1 MPDFKSLLKVDSSRV
16 IADQVVDAIGDNP
29 VYFKTVLDLCF
40 SEGYPIAMRAGRAV
54 ALSSE
59 KYPEL
64 IIPYIDQL
72 IKMIA
77 GSKIDG
83 VKRGI
88 LQAFYESVD
97 MKQFSKLGELVDL
110 CFSWL
115 MNLKESIAVRY
126 YAMLI
131 LNKVCLI
138 EPDLKNELIPVLEGI
153 AYETSAGL
161 TGTARKLLKNL
172 SMPENKPKKNK
183 K

>member
-40 SEGYPIAMRAGRAV
+40 SEGYPVAMRSGRAV
-54 ALSSE
+54 ALCTE
-59 KYPEL
+59 KHPHL

-72 IKMIA
+72 VKQIA
-77 GSKIDG
+77 VSEIDG

-88 LQAFYESVD
+88 LQAFSESVD

-131 LNKVCLI
+131 IYKVCLI
-138 EPDLKNELIPVLEGI
+138 EPDLKNELIPILEGI
-153 AYETSAGL
+153 TYETSAGL
-161 TGTARKLLKNL
+161 TGTARKLLKKL
-172 SMPENKPKKNK
+172 SMPYIRPKKNK